1 MALIR
6 NSMQIFAAPHR
17 IAECYCKCSAGFPG
31 SGFEGAFEISA
42 PESLQVT
49 FGTGRTRTTVYW

>member
-1 MALIR
+1 
-6 NSMQIFAAPHR
+6 MQIFAAPHR

-31 SGFEGAFEISA
+31 RRFSDACEINE
-42 PESLQVT
+42 PGSLEVT